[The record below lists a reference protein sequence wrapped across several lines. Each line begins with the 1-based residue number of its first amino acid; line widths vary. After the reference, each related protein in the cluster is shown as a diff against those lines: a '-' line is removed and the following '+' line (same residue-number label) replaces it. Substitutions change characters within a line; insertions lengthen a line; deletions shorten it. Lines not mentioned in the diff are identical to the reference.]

1 MAKKGG
7 RMGVVNLEGRRGLVW
22 GSRGVRMEEK
32 RGWHAVEGMARN
44 GRGW

>member
-7 RMGVVNLEGRRGLVW
+7 RMGVVNLGERRGLVW
-22 GSRGVRMEEK
+22 GRRRVRMEEK
-32 RGWHAVEGMARN
+32 RRWHAVEGMARN